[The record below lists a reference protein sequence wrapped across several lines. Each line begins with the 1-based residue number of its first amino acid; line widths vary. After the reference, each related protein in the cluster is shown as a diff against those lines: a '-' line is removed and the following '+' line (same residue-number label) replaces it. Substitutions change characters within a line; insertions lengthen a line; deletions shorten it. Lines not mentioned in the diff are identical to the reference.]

1 MPISSFIHLKFCMGM
16 FDKLKDINE
25 LRKNASELKAL
36 QGQLAKEEI
45 VGTSKDG
52 LVTIVLDG
60 NQNVVRVS
68 IGESALSNKIQLEQS
83 VKDALFRAL
92 DGLKKMMASKFS
104 SFLK

>member
-1 MPISSFIHLKFCMGM
+1 MGI

-36 QGQLAKEEI
+36 QAQLAKEEI

-60 NQNVVRVS
+60 NQNVVRVQVHDS
-68 IGESALSNKIQLEQS
+68 ILGNKNQLEAS
-83 VKDALFRAL
+83 IKDALFRAL